1 MTNETKDMAF
11 PKVFRN
17 AASCVAALALVAAG
31 GCSTQP
37 SSPPDKT
44 VTVFAAASLKKSFT
58 EIGERFKTDNPG
70 TEVEL
75 SFAGS
80 TDLVT
85 QLTQG
90 ASADVFASADTRSMN
105 KAAQAG
111 LLAGDPVDFATNTL
125 TIVVAPGNPEKI
137 TALQDLTRPGLAV
150 VVCAPQVP
158 CGAATQKVQQAA
170 QVRLQPVSEESQV
183 TDVLNKVETGQAAA
197 GLVYVTDVLAAGG
210 RVTGVPFPESAGAV
224 NTYPIAVLKQAK
236 SADLA
241 RKFVE
246 LVTGETGRKILGA
259 DGFAKP

>member
-1 MTNETKDMAF
+1 
-11 PKVFRN
+11 
-17 AASCVAALALVAAG
+17 
-31 GCSTQP
+31 
-37 SSPPDKT
+37 
-44 VTVFAAASLKKSFT
+44 
-58 EIGERFKTDNPG
+58 
-70 TEVEL
+70 
-75 SFAGS
+75 
-80 TDLVT
+80 
-85 QLTQG
+85 
-90 ASADVFASADTRSMN
+90 MN

-183 TDVLNKVETGQAAA
+183 TDVLNKVETGQADA